1 VRGVGVFGAMIACP
15 ALARDLDR
23 AGRRRFGAMMAMRA
37 RAS

>member
-1 VRGVGVFGAMIACP
+1 MIAMR
-15 ALARDLDR
+15 ARDLDR